1 MAESSSESN
10 PQHSTEPMAVAV
22 RPPRASLQVAKLGGS
37 LLDAPGWRER
47 LDAWWAQPAPAVR
60 IVLAGGGALVDV
72 LRKRH
77 AEQSLP
83 EELSHKL
90 ALQAMQLNTLFLW
103 ERWPSSRRLDLAE
116 LRRLAALRD
125 SPASPH
131 SSTPWVL
138 EPWPLLDD
146 RSWLHP
152 LGEIPRTWD
161 ATSDTLAAWLAGA
174 LAADELVL
182 LKSCLPPQGA
192 TLSSAAQCG
201 YVDASFPRFAAILPQ
216 VRCVDLSAPGAP
228 STTLLP

>member
-1 MAESSSESN
+1 MAESSSESV
-10 PQHSTEPMAVAV
+10 PPTSMEPPSVPC
-22 RPPRASLQVAKLGGS
+22 RPRRASLQVAKLGGS
-37 LLDAPGWRER
+37 LLDAPGWRGR
-47 LDAWWAQPAPAVR
+47 LDHWWAQPAPAIR
-60 IVLAGGGALVDV
+60 IVVPGGGAIVDV

-77 AEQSLP
+77 EEQSLP
-83 EELSHKL
+83 EELSHRL
-90 ALQAMQLNTLFLW
+90 ALQAMQLNAQFLW

-116 LRRLAALRD
+116 LRRLSALRS
-125 SPASPH
+125 SPSVPH

-146 RSWLHP
+146 PSWLHP

-161 ATSDTLAAWLAGA
+161 ATSDTLAAWLAGV

-182 LKSCLPPQGA
+182 LKSCLPPEGA
-192 TLSSAAQCG
+192 SIASAAQCG